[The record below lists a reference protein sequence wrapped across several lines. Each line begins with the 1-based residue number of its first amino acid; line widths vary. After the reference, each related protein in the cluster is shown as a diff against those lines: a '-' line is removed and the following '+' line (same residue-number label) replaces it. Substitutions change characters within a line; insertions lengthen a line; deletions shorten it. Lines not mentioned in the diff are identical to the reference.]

1 MLKSKFSIPPLA
13 IVLLVIVMLS
23 ASGFLIY
30 DRVANF
36 YDYRLVEHNTPLVD
50 PDAINLQLVSGIA
63 FLGVSVVPILLAIG
77 LWNLKSWA
85 RFLSICFFS
94 AIMFPAIAACL
105 HWISPPSPDNLLQIP
120 TILDDVLVVN
130 TTHPT
135 SKLMKI
141 NPYLAVVS
149 AIALIIL
156 LNPAIAR
163 VFRHSIKTI
172 DN

>member
-1 MLKSKFSIPPLA
+1 MPKPKFSIPPLP
-13 IVLLVIVMLS
+13 IFLLVIVMLS

-30 DRVANF
+30 DRVTNF
-36 YDYRLVEHNTPLVD
+36 YDYRLVENNTPLVD

-77 LWNLKSWA
+77 LWSRKSWA

-94 AIMFPAIAACL
+94 AIMFPVIAVSL
-105 HWISPPSPDNLLQIP
+105 DWISPPSPDNLLQIP

-130 TTHPT
+130 TAHPT

-141 NPYLAVVS
+141 NPYLAIVS
-149 AIALIIL
+149 VIALFIL
-156 LNPAIAR
+156 LNPAIAKF
-163 VFRHSIKTI
+163 FRHSLKSLE
-172 DN
+172 

>member
-1 MLKSKFSIPPLA
+1 MPKTKLPIPPLP
-13 IVLLVIVMLS
+13 IVLLVVVMIS

-30 DRVANF
+30 DRAVNF
-36 YDYRLVEHNTPLVD
+36 YDYRLVEKNMPLVD
-50 PDAINLQLVSGIA
+50 PDAINLQLVSAIA
-63 FLGVSVVPILLAIG
+63 FMGISVVPILLAIG
-77 LWNLKSWA
+77 LWHRKSWA

-94 AIMFPAIAACL
+94 AIMFPAIAASL

-130 TTHPT
+130 TSHPT

-141 NPYLAVVS
+141 NPYLAIVS

-156 LNPAIAR
+156 LNPAIAKA
-163 VFRHSIKTI
+163 FRHPPRLL
-172 DN
+172 